1 MLLLLAAHCAAALAA
16 PALVRWFGRTAFL
29 PLALVPLAAA
39 AWALPPWLR
48 GDRPRVEEWAWIPD
62 LDLELALR
70 ADALGWLMV
79 LIVGGV
85 GAFIVAYCAR
95 YFGAGQRGVGALAG
109 ELLAF
114 AAAMLGLVLADDL
127 ILLYVFWELTTV
139 LSYLLVGFD
148 AERAAARKAATQA
161 IVVTTFG
168 GLAMLVGLIMLGREA
183 GTFRISAI
191 VAGPPQGTAVSVAL
205 VLVLA
210 GALSKSAIM
219 PFGLWLP
226 GAMAAPTPVSAFLH
240 AAAMVKAGVYLVAR
254 LAPAFAAVPVWR
266 PLVLGLGGATML
278 LAGWRALREHDL
290 KLVLAYGT
298 VSQLGFLTVLTGA
311 GWRTAALAGVTMLLA
326 HALFK
331 ATLFMVVGIVDH
343 ATGTRDLRELS
354 GLARRA
360 PVVCGAAVAA
370 AASMAGIPAT
380 LGFAGKEAAYE
391 AFVEGH
397 APVLTVLVV
406 GSAFTAAYSLRFLW
420 GAFARKPGV
429 ADTAWH
435 RPGPLL
441 LFPPVVLAA
450 ACVLLGLFVAE
461 LDAPLG
467 RSAGPYPAGDY
478 HLSAWHGV
486 GAALLLSV
494 ISLALGAGLFG
505 ARSVVTEV
513 QRRLVLFEPSE
524 VYRRIMRGLTVF
536 AVQLTGA
543 VQRGSLPGYLLVI
556 LITAASVTAGALA
569 FGGDWPAPSAPRWW
583 DGPAQGMVVALTV
596 AAAVAAVR
604 ATGRSQT
611 VVLAGASG
619 YGVGTLFVLQGAPD
633 LALTQFLVETVSLLV
648 FVLVLR
654 RLPTGALPRAPRPRR
669 TGHLAVGVLSGLL
682 ATTATLLAVRS
693 RTAPSIS
700 AGFPAA
706 AEQADAANIVA
717 TTLVDMR
724 AWDTLGESSVVALA
738 AIGVTSMVFA
748 GRRVRGPR
756 RAREAD
762 AGTAVWSV
770 QGINSINTSGGRG
783 DTAGQDAE
791 GGLEAGVPRERAWLA
806 AGGTLAAERR
816 SIIVEVVARLV
827 FHTVLLLSLY
837 LLFTAHSAPGGG
849 FAGGIVA
856 GLALAIRYLAGGPF
870 ELAEA
875 APVSV
880 GVLLGVGLV
889 IAAGT
894 GLGGLLWG
902 DSVLASGSWDLD
914 LLVLGHLHVASS
926 LVFDVGV
933 YLIVVGLVLDILN
946 ALGAEIDRQA
956 EEDA

>member
-16 PALVRWFGRTAFL
+16 PALVRWLGRTAFL
-29 PLALVPLAAA
+29 ALALVPLAAA

-48 GDRPRVEEWAWIPD
+48 GDRPRGETWSWIPG

-70 ADALGWLMV
+70 ADALAWLMV

-85 GAFIVAYCAR
+85 GALIVAYCAR
-95 YFGAGQRGVGALAG
+95 YFGAGRPGVGAVAG

-148 AERAAARKAATQA
+148 AGRAAARKAATQA

-168 GLAMLVGLIMLGREA
+168 GLAMLVGLVLLGQHA
-183 GTFRISAI
+183 GTFRLSAI
-191 VAGPPQGTAVSVAL
+191 LADPPRGTAVSVAL
-205 VLVLA
+205 VLILA

-266 PLVLGLGGATML
+266 PVVLVLGGATML

-331 ATLFMVVGIVDH
+331 AALFMVVGIVDH
-343 ATGTRDLRELS
+343 GTGTRDLRELS

-360 PVVCGAAVAA
+360 PVACGAAVAA
-370 AASMAGIPAT
+370 AASMAGVPAT

-391 AFVEGH
+391 AFTEGH
-397 APVLTVLVV
+397 APVLAVLVI

-429 ADTAWH
+429 ADTPWH
-435 RPGPLL
+435 RPGPLML
-441 LFPPVVLAA
+441 GPPVALAA
-450 ACVLLGLFVAE
+450 ASVLLGLFVSR
-461 LDAPLG
+461 LDAPMG
-467 RSAGPYPAGDY
+467 RSAGPYPAAGY

-486 GAALLLSV
+486 GAALVLSA
-494 ISLALGAGLFG
+494 ISLAIGAGLFAG
-505 ARSVVTEV
+505 RGEV
-513 QRRLVLFEPSE
+513 AALQRRLVLFEPSR

-536 AVQLTGA
+536 AVQLTGT

-556 LITAASVTAGALA
+556 LVTATSLTAGALLL
-569 FGGDWPAPSAPRWW
+569 GGALPSLARPRWW
-583 DGPAQGMVVALTV
+583 DSPAQALVVVLTV
-596 AAAVAAVR
+596 AGAVAAVR
-604 ATGRSQT
+604 AKGRAPT

-619 YGVGTLFVLQGAPD
+619 YGVATLFVLQGAPD

-654 RLPTGALPRAPRPRR
+654 RLPGGPPARVSIPRR
-669 TGHLAVGVLSGLL
+669 RAHLAVGALTGLL
-682 ATTATLLAVRS
+682 ATLATLLAARA
-693 RTAPSIS
+693 RTAPSI
-700 AGFPAA
+700 AEGFPAA
-706 AEQADAANIVA
+706 TGQAGGANIIA
-717 TTLVDMR
+717 TTLVDLR

-756 RAREAD
+756 RVREAGAGGDVWAVRGLPSLNLESADEDRAAPD
-762 AGTAVWSV
+762 A
-770 QGINSINTSGGRG
+770 
-783 DTAGQDAE
+783 
-791 GGLEAGVPRERAWLA
+791 PHERDWLA

-816 SIIVEVVARLV
+816 SIIVEVVARMT

-837 LLFTAHSAPGGG
+837 LLFTGHSAPGGG
-849 FAGGIVA
+849 FAAGIVA
-856 GLALAIRYLAGGPF
+856 GLALVIRYLAGGPF

-880 GVLLGVGLV
+880 GALLGAGLV
-889 IAAGT
+889 VAAGT

-902 DSVLASGSWDLD
+902 GAVLANGTWEPHLP
-914 LLVLGHLHVASS
+914 LLGPVHLPSS

-946 ALGAEIDRQA
+946 ALGAEIDRQTG
-956 EEDA
+956 EDA